1 MARDVQVIHGLAPEY
16 LEPFRRVADIPS
28 RRSLR
33 SVGTNRVVVPICRL
47 STVGSRADFP
57 VAGPKACNDLP
68 EDVTSAE
75 SLTTFRRL
83 LKTHLF
89 RKSFS

>member
-1 MARDVQVIHGLAPEY
+1 MQ
-16 LEPFRRVADIPS
+16 
-28 RRSLR
+28 
-33 SVGTNRVVVPICRL
+33 
-47 STVGSRADFP
+47 TVGSRAFP
-57 VAGPKACNDLP
+57 VAGPQTWNDLQ

-89 RKSFS
+89 RKCFPDYLMGIN

>member
-1 MARDVQVIHGLAPEY
+1 VDLAKLCKLPQQSGS
-16 LEPFRRVADIPS
+16 LGQSLI
-28 RRSLR
+28 RS
-33 SVGTNRVVVPICRL
+33 P
-47 STVGSRADFP
+47 AFP
-57 VAGPKACNDLP
+57 VAGPQTWNDLT

-89 RKSFS
+89 RKSFPDYLLDIN